1 MDTDTVLERTRQ
13 IIKDNDDTFRD
24 RWRIR
29 AIMNGGADGMWSV
42 LAWDN
47 GRGATTPQKLAET
60 LGFDLPTV
68 NLVASGLE
76 RAAQQIGREPTLKA
90 PVIDDEAEQL
100 HQDDKI
106 AIVSTWDDANKL
118 EMQYPQIGRWLPGYG
133 YVFWNLRIGTHYD
146 IGEYPQVR
154 LRNSYDV
161 LPGWYGPDQDP
172 TEVVVRRMIP
182 FNRLQEQFPHI
193 EWAAIEAELKVKG
206 NIPSQIGQM
215 VGSTSRAW
223 DGPNTGVQVC
233 EYHCP
238 DGMYL
243 NVPEITTQSVMLA
256 YVPNLLTSGPSFVF
270 AKRFSFDR
278 LQNQYV
284 HIYGL
289 MGQMA
294 KFNILGMIAAEDST
308 FRPTNIIGELES
320 GKYELGRGAINM
332 FREGAKIE
340 RPTSEM
346 PSHMM
351 QQVAQLERQIRI
363 GANYN
368 VQEDGEAASG
378 WTTGKGAA
386 ELKGAANNNIR
397 EYHGVMSNAIR
408 DLDVRRLEMAEIYWA
423 GKKKKYYAV
432 SGKPRLYDPKTRI
445 NGDYRTRRVYGAMA
459 TWDDQSKVIIGMQL
473 KTAEVLDTE
482 TLQENIDG
490 LKNLGLVNQ
499 RIKKER
505 AFNTL
510 FARLEMRSETD
521 PKADAALAEIV
532 SKPQDTVTI
541 LLKYFTPQEPEMSP
555 EEQMAMA
562 QMMGQGGPQGP
573 GGQPPPV
580 GTVMS
585 RLMGGEAEG
594 SVQQVAQL

>member
-1 MDTDTVLERTRQ
+1 
-13 IIKDNDDTFRD
+13 
-24 RWRIR
+24 
-29 AIMNGGADGMWSV
+29 MNGGAEGMWSI
-42 LAWDN
+42 LAWDQ
-47 GRGATTPQKLAET
+47 GRGATTPDQLAAT

-90 PVIDDEAEQL
+90 PVIDDDAAQL
-100 HQDDKI
+100 KQDDKI
-106 AIVSTWDDANKL
+106 AIVNTWDEANKM
-118 EMQYPQIGRWLPGYG
+118 EMQYPQVGRWLPGYA
-133 YVFWNLRIGTHYD
+133 YVFWNLRIGDHYD
-146 IGEYPQVR
+146 IGEYPQAR

-161 LPGWYGPDQDP
+161 LPGWFGPDQEP

-182 FNRLQEQFPHI
+182 FNRLCDQFPHI
-193 EWAAIEAELKVKG
+193 EWTSIEAELKAKG
-206 NIPSQIGQM
+206 NVPAQIGQM
-215 VGSTSRAW
+215 VGATSRQW
-223 DGPNTGVQVC
+223 EGPNTGVQVC
-233 EYHCP
+233 EYHCG

-243 NVPEITTQSVMLA
+243 NLPEITEQSVILA

-320 GKYELGRGAINM
+320 GKYDLGRGAINM
-332 FREGAKIE
+332 FREGTRIE

-346 PSHMM
+346 PQHMM

-397 EYHGVMSNAIR
+397 EYHGVMSNALR
-408 DLDVRRLEMAEIYWA
+408 ELDVRRLEMAEVYWA
-423 GKKKKYYAV
+423 GKKKKYYTV
-432 SGKPRLYDPKTRI
+432 GGKPRTYDPKTRI
-445 NGDYRTRRVYGAMA
+445 AGDYRTRRVYGAMA
-459 TWDDQSKVIIGMQL
+459 TWDDQAKVIIGLQL
-473 KTAEVLDTE
+473 KTGGVLDTE

-505 AFNTL
+505 AFETL
-510 FARLEMRSETD
+510 FARLEQRSEQD

-532 SKPQDTVTI
+532 SKPQDAVAI

-585 RLMGGEAEG
+585 RLMGGQAEG
-594 SVQQVAQL
+594 GVQQVAQL